1 MKTST
6 IKPSFIFATLALVFA
21 MALTALPALAQNATS
36 TGTASP
42 WCGNGG
48 NGGYGHGGYGP
59 HGPHGG
65 NHMGR

>member
-6 IKPSFIFATLALVFA
+6 IKPSFIFASLALVFA
-21 MALTALPALAQNATS
+21 MALTALPVHAQNATS

-48 NGGYGHGGYGP
+48 SGHGGYGP

-65 NHMGR
+65 SHMGR

>member
-6 IKPSFIFATLALVFA
+6 IKPTFIFATLALVFA
-21 MALTALPALAQNATS
+21 MALTALPALAQNAAS

-42 WCGNGG
+42 WCGN
-48 NGGYGHGGYGP
+48 GGYGP

>member
-6 IKPSFIFATLALVFA
+6 IKPSFIFASLALVFA
-21 MALTALPALAQNATS
+21 MAITALPAQAQNATS

-48 NGGYGHGGYGP
+48 SGNGGYGP